1 MTSMGPGAIFRRLN
15 ELAERR
21 PKLIG
26 AIGFGLV
33 AEGVRVV
40 WGLKTAATVM
50 LLGHSG
56 LTAYDVAADR
66 PFLAAYAGWV
76 AVAGIVVL
84 SFARRGAR
92 AAARKAGA
100 IRLAAAREAGLSE
113 ATRKPAGGVV
123 LGGSGGDD
131 VGRPGERPA
140 RAPVVERRER

>member
-1 MTSMGPGAIFRRLN
+1 MGPGAIFRRLN
-15 ELAERR
+15 ALAERR
-21 PKLIG
+21 PRLIG

-33 AEGVRVV
+33 AEGARVM
-40 WGLKTAATVM
+40 WGLKTGGAVM

-56 LTAYDVAADR
+56 LTAYDVVADR

-92 AAARKAGA
+92 AAAR
-100 IRLAAAREAGLSE
+100 LAAAREAGLSE

-123 LGGSGGDD
+123 LGGSTGGDG